1 MPRPFALR
9 AVAHFLP
16 DDELLV
22 ADLPFADEERETG
35 RNLGIERVRA
45 DDGLS
50 AVDLAVRAG
59 EQALTQAGLNAGD
72 LDALIVIDS
81 RVPRTLLSSEAT
93 RVQAILGAR
102 RAVTFGVGGLGC
114 VSIAP
119 ALRASRAFLADEETA
134 EHVLVVHGSKPAT
147 PNRYRHPVTVNGD
160 GGQAVVIGRTGPL
173 RVLDLVQYSNGEYWD
188 LFAVDFRD
196 RPVADWREEC
206 ADPPKYS
213 FKLAVETRNRLRELY
228 RDLLA
233 RNGMVSG
240 DVHCHLGQ
248 NLSEG
253 SLRFTAESLDVQIAK
268 ACTDNLRR
276 YGHLGP
282 NDMLLNLTAAI
293 DGGELGAGQRA
304 VLVGAS
310 PVAAWSLLLVENG
323 DSGATEH
330 YL

>member
-9 AVAHFLP
+9 TVAHYLP
-16 DDELLV
+16 DKEVLLT
-22 ADLPFADEERETG
+22 DLPFSEQEWETG
-35 RNLGIERVRA
+35 RQLGIERVRA

-50 AVDLAVRAG
+50 AVDLAVRAAN
-59 EQALTQAGLNAGD
+59 QALTQAGLGAQD
-72 LDALIVIDS
+72 LDALIVVDS
-81 RVPRTLLSSEAT
+81 RAPYTLLSSEAT

-102 RAVTFGVGGLGC
+102 RAVTFGVGGQGC
-114 VSIAP
+114 VSLAP
-119 ALRASRAFLADEETA
+119 ALRAARAFLADEETA

-147 PNRYRHPVTVNGD
+147 PNRYRHPVTVSGD

-173 RVLDLVQYSNGEYWD
+173 RVLDMVQYSNGEYWD

-196 RPVADWREEC
+196 RPVAEWREEC
-206 ADPPKYS
+206 ADQQKYS
-213 FKLAVETRNRLRELY
+213 FKLAMETRNRLRDLY
-228 RDLLA
+228 RELLA
-233 RNGMVSG
+233 RNGMRHG

-248 NLSEG
+248 NLSEA
-253 SLRFTAESLDVQIAK
+253 SLQFTAESLDVEIAK
-268 ACTDNLRR
+268 ACADNLRR
-276 YGHLGP
+276 FGHLGP

-293 DGGELGAGQRA
+293 GDGELGPGQRA
-304 VLVGAS
+304 VLLGAS